1 MKIVVSI
8 ILVLAVVVFVILA
21 RNQAHFFEEP
31 GFIKRLAVYVTQNVA
46 QTADGHPFP
55 ELRPDVFRA
64 SADELYLAVQD
75 AIIHLGWAVSDTDD
89 MEYRINAVVTT
100 QLLLFQDDV
109 EVSIRNLSCQ
119 DDRVITALD
128 VRSSSRVGKADF
140 GANAGHIQSLMDQ
153 VRKELRSK
161 QRVKNTQVR
170 GPARE
175 AEVIPEAE
183 VLPTAGE
190 DNTEVVQ
197 PGVNINADTSADKN
211 ADSILDQDD

>member
-1 MKIVVSI
+1 MKIVVTI
-8 ILVLAVVVFVILA
+8 ILVLATVVFVLLA

-31 GFIKRLAVYVTQNVA
+31 GLLKRLAVYLTQNVA
-46 QTADGHPFP
+46 QTEDGHPFP

-89 MEYRINAVVTT
+89 MQYRINAVVTT

-109 EVSIRNLSCQ
+109 EIKIRNLSCQ
-119 DDRVITALD
+119 DDKVVTALD
-128 VRSSSRVGKADF
+128 VRSSSRVGKADL

-161 QRVKNTQVR
+161 PRALDLQVS
-170 GPARE
+170 GPVRE
-175 AEVIPEAE
+175 ADDIPAADVLQSDDAE
-183 VLPTAGE
+183 PDHE
-190 DNTEVVQ
+190 D
-197 PGVNINADTSADKN
+197 
-211 ADSILDQDD
+211 